1 MFVVRVDNGD
11 RVIQG
16 NNLVLMVIKVEFV
29 EEDSEG
35 HLNQDN
41 RDLACLVLVQLLL
54 DNEGL
59 LIQKNISTVF
69 LLLYLVVNNL
79 QLV

>member
-41 RDLACLVLVQLLL
+41 RDLGCLVLVQLLL

-69 LLLYLVVNNL
+69 LSLYLVVNNL